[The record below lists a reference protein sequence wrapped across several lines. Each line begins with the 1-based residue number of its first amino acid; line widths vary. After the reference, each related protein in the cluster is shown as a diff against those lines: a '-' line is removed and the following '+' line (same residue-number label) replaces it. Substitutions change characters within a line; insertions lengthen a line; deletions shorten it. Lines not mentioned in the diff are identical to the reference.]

1 MIKKYL
7 LSTVAASLMVLTITG
22 CGGAAPVAEEQAE
35 YDDRC
40 KISGQLAPEWA
51 CGNSAYFKDSIV
63 AVGIAAPTKAGSG
76 MQRTLAQANGRDG
89 LARQV
94 QVEVKNKVENF
105 SRVTGVG
112 DSEVVD
118 RVATEVSKQLSK
130 TTLTGSR
137 QLKSFTDSK
146 TGELYVLMGSPT
158 AEVMAA
164 AKEQVKSSYKNDK
177 AMYQRFLASQASKEL
192 DFELSK

>member
-7 LSTVAASLMVLTITG
+7 LSTAAAGLMVFSFAG
-22 CGGAAPVAEEQAE
+22 CGGAEPVAPEQAE
-35 YDDRC
+35 FDDRC

-51 CGNSAYFKDSIV
+51 CGNSAYYKDSIV
-63 AVGIAAPTKAGSG
+63 AVGIAAPTKAGAG

-94 QVEVKNKVENF
+94 EVQVKNKVENF
-105 SRVTGVG
+105 TRVTGVG

-118 RVATEVSKQLSK
+118 RVATGVSKQLSK

-137 QLKSFTDSK
+137 QLKSFPDPV

-164 AKEQVKSSYKNDK
+164 AKEQVKTSFKNDEALWQQFQSQK
-177 AMYQRFLASQASKEL
+177 AQAQLDK
-192 DFELSK
+192 DFE